1 MAGIEDIYLS
11 LFDSLQEKAG
21 LSGSTFPY
29 TDIYTDKKQN
39 ARIDIALPGYQK
51 ELISVRIDGTSLI
64 IIAKAPEVEKG
75 VVYVEQGIL
84 KKSVKRVIRLSSY
97 YQDGKVTAVYKDGI
111 LSISVEESEHKP
123 SDIKI
128 LGADDFDEIISKED
142 VDKANK
148 QDPKDNKE
156 SKDDK
161 DDINE
166 IINILKSDKGFMEYF
181 NNLDKDK
188 FMKDIESSLD
198 ELRKNLNSNT
208 TPHTETHT
216 EVAENS
222 ESAETTEETTR
233 PKPV

>member
-111 LSISVEESEHKP
+111 LSISVAESEHKP

-142 VDKANK
+142 VNKANK
-148 QDPKDNKE
+148 QDPKE
-156 SKDDK
+156 SK

-166 IINILKSDKGFMEYF
+166 IMNILKSDKGFMEYF

-188 FMKDIESSLD
+188 FMKDIESSLE
-198 ELRKNLNSNT
+198 ELRKNLNTNT
-208 TPHTETHT
+208 STESARPSPTEEHTEQP
-216 EVAENS
+216 N
-222 ESAETTEETTR
+222 
-233 PKPV
+233 PVNVG

>member
-64 IIAKAPEVEKG
+64 VIAKAPEVEKG
-75 VVYVEQGIL
+75 VLYIEQGIL

-156 SKDDK
+156 SKDD
-161 DDINE
+161 INE

-188 FMKDIESSLD
+188 FMKDIESSLE
-198 ELRKNLNSNT
+198 ELRKNLNTNT
-208 TPHTETHT
+208 STESARPSPTEEHTEQP
-216 EVAENS
+216 N
-222 ESAETTEETTR
+222 
-233 PKPV
+233 PVNVG

>member
-64 IIAKAPEVEKG
+64 VIAKAPEVEKG

-111 LSISVEESEHKP
+111 LSISVAESERKP

-148 QDPKDNKE
+148 QDPKE

-208 TPHTETHT
+208 TAHTETHT

-222 ESAETTEETTR
+222 ESAETTR

>member
-11 LFDSLQEKAG
+11 LFDSLQEKSG

-64 IIAKAPEVEKG
+64 VIAKAPEVEKG

-111 LSISVEESEHKP
+111 LSISVAESEHKP

-148 QDPKDNKE
+148 QGEKE
-156 SKDDK
+156 SK

-166 IINILKSDKGFMEYF
+166 IMNILKSDKGFMEYF

-198 ELRKNLNSNT
+198 ELRKNLNTNT
-208 TPHTETHT
+208 STESATPSPTEEHTEQP
-216 EVAENS
+216 N
-222 ESAETTEETTR
+222 
-233 PKPV
+233 PVNVG

>member
-156 SKDDK
+156 SKDD
-161 DDINE
+161 INE
-166 IINILKSDKGFMEYF
+166 IMNILKSDKGFMEYF

-188 FMKDIESSLD
+188 FMKDIESSLE

-208 TPHTETHT
+208 STESATPSPTEEHTEQP
-216 EVAENS
+216 N
-222 ESAETTEETTR
+222 
-233 PKPV
+233 PVNVG

>member
-64 IIAKAPEVEKG
+64 VIAKAPEVEKG

-123 SDIKI
+123 SNIKI

-156 SKDDK
+156 SKDD
-161 DDINE
+161 INE
-166 IINILKSDKGFMEYF
+166 IMNILKSDKGFMEYF

-188 FMKDIESSLD
+188 FMKDIESSLE

-208 TPHTETHT
+208 STESARPSPTEEHTEQP
-216 EVAENS
+216 N
-222 ESAETTEETTR
+222 
-233 PKPV
+233 PVNVG

>member
-64 IIAKAPEVEKG
+64 VIAKAPEVEKG

-84 KKSVKRVIRLSSY
+84 KKSVKRVIRLNSY

-111 LSISVEESEHKP
+111 LSISVAESEHKP

-128 LGADDFDEIISKED
+128 LGADDFDEIED

-148 QDPKDNKE
+148 QDPKENKE

-188 FMKDIESSLD
+188 FMKDIESSLE

-208 TPHTETHT
+208 STESPRPSPTEEHTEQP
-216 EVAENS
+216 N
-222 ESAETTEETTR
+222 
-233 PKPV
+233 PVNVG

>member
-64 IIAKAPEVEKG
+64 VIAKAPEVEKG
-75 VVYVEQGIL
+75 VLYIEQGIL

-156 SKDDK
+156 SKDD
-161 DDINE
+161 INE
-166 IINILKSDKGFMEYF
+166 IMNILKSDKGFMEYF

-188 FMKDIESSLD
+188 FMKDIESSLE
-198 ELRKNLNSNT
+198 ELRKNLNTNT
-208 TPHTETHT
+208 STESATPSPTEEHTEQP
-216 EVAENS
+216 N
-222 ESAETTEETTR
+222 
-233 PKPV
+233 PVNVG

>member
-111 LSISVEESEHKP
+111 LSISVAESEHKP

-148 QDPKDNKE
+148 QGEKE
-156 SKDDK
+156 SK

-188 FMKDIESSLD
+188 FMKDIESSLE

-208 TPHTETHT
+208 TAHTETHT

-222 ESAETTEETTR
+222 ESAETTR

>member
-64 IIAKAPEVEKG
+64 VIAKAPEVEKG

-111 LSISVEESEHKP
+111 LSISVAESEHKP

-156 SKDDK
+156 SKDD
-161 DDINE
+161 INE

-188 FMKDIESSLD
+188 FMKDIESSLE
-198 ELRKNLNSNT
+198 ELRKNLNTNT
-208 TPHTETHT
+208 STESARPSPTEEHTEQP
-216 EVAENS
+216 N
-222 ESAETTEETTR
+222 
-233 PKPV
+233 PVNVG

>member
-111 LSISVEESEHKP
+111 LSISVAESERKP

-156 SKDDK
+156 SK

-208 TPHTETHT
+208 STESARPSPTEEHTEQP
-216 EVAENS
+216 N
-222 ESAETTEETTR
+222 
-233 PKPV
+233 PVNVG

>member
-64 IIAKAPEVEKG
+64 VIAKAPEVEKG
-75 VVYVEQGIL
+75 VLYIEQGIL

-111 LSISVEESEHKP
+111 LSISVAESEHKP

-148 QDPKDNKE
+148 QGEKE
-156 SKDDK
+156 NK

-166 IINILKSDKGFMEYF
+166 IMNILKSDKGFMEYF

-188 FMKDIESSLD
+188 FMKDIESSLE
-198 ELRKNLNSNT
+198 ELRKNLNTNT
-208 TPHTETHT
+208 STESATPSPTEEHTEQP
-216 EVAENS
+216 N
-222 ESAETTEETTR
+222 
-233 PKPV
+233 PVNVG

>member
-64 IIAKAPEVEKG
+64 VTAKAPEVEKG
-75 VVYVEQGIL
+75 VIYVEQGIL

-111 LSISVEESEHKP
+111 LSISVAVSERKP

-148 QDPKDNKE
+148 QGEKE
-156 SKDDK
+156 SKDN
-161 DDINE
+161 INE
-166 IINILKSDKGFMEYF
+166 IMNILKSDKGFMEYF

-188 FMKDIESSLD
+188 FMKDIESSLE
-198 ELRKNLNSNT
+198 ELRKNLNTNT
-208 TPHTETHT
+208 STESARPSPTEEHTEQP
-216 EVAENS
+216 N
-222 ESAETTEETTR
+222 
-233 PKPV
+233 PVNVG

>member
-64 IIAKAPEVEKG
+64 VIAKAPEVEKG
-75 VVYVEQGIL
+75 VLYIEQGIL

-148 QDPKDNKE
+148 QDPKE

-181 NNLDKDK
+181 NNFDKDK
-188 FMKDIESSLD
+188 FMKDIESSLE
-198 ELRKNLNSNT
+198 ELRKNLNTNT
-208 TPHTETHT
+208 STESARPSPTEEHTEQPNH
-216 EVAENS
+216 VN
-222 ESAETTEETTR
+222 
-233 PKPV
+233 VG

>member
-64 IIAKAPEVEKG
+64 VIAKAPEVEKG

-111 LSISVEESEHKP
+111 LSISVAESEHKP

-148 QDPKDNKE
+148 QGEKE

-161 DDINE
+161 EDINE

-208 TPHTETHT
+208 TAHTETHT

-222 ESAETTEETTR
+222 ESAETTR

>member
-148 QDPKDNKE
+148 QDPKE

-188 FMKDIESSLD
+188 FMKDIESSLE
-198 ELRKNLNSNT
+198 ELKKNLNTNT
-208 TPHTETHT
+208 STESATPSPTEEHTEQP
-216 EVAENS
+216 N
-222 ESAETTEETTR
+222 
-233 PKPV
+233 PVNVG

>member
-64 IIAKAPEVEKG
+64 VIAKAPEVEKG

-111 LSISVEESEHKP
+111 LSISVAESEHKP

-148 QDPKDNKE
+148 QDPKE

-188 FMKDIESSLD
+188 FMKDIESSLE
-198 ELRKNLNSNT
+198 ELRKNLNANT
-208 TPHTETHT
+208 STESAKPSPTEEHTEQP
-216 EVAENS
+216 N
-222 ESAETTEETTR
+222 
-233 PKPV
+233 PVNVG

>member
-64 IIAKAPEVEKG
+64 VIAKAPEVEKG
-75 VVYVEQGIL
+75 VLYIEQGIL

-111 LSISVEESEHKP
+111 LSISVAESERKP

-148 QDPKDNKE
+148 QDPKE
-156 SKDDK
+156 SK

-166 IINILKSDKGFMEYF
+166 IMNILKSDKGFMEYF

-198 ELRKNLNSNT
+198 ELRKNLNANT
-208 TPHTETHT
+208 STESTRPSPTEEHTEQP
-216 EVAENS
+216 N
-222 ESAETTEETTR
+222 
-233 PKPV
+233 PVNVG

>member
-64 IIAKAPEVEKG
+64 VIAKAPEVEKG
-75 VVYVEQGIL
+75 VLYIEQGIL

-128 LGADDFDEIISKED
+128 LGADDVDEIISKED

-148 QDPKDNKE
+148 QGEKE
-156 SKDDK
+156 SK

-166 IINILKSDKGFMEYF
+166 IMNILKSDKGFMEYF

-188 FMKDIESSLD
+188 FMKDIESSLE

-208 TPHTETHT
+208 TAHTETHT

>member
-64 IIAKAPEVEKG
+64 VIAKAPEVEKG
-75 VVYVEQGIL
+75 VLYIEQGIL

-111 LSISVEESEHKP
+111 LSISVAESEHKP

-148 QDPKDNKE
+148 QDPKE

-188 FMKDIESSLD
+188 FMKDIESSLE
-198 ELRKNLNSNT
+198 ELRKNLNTNT
-208 TPHTETHT
+208 STESATPSPTEEHTEQP
-216 EVAENS
+216 N
-222 ESAETTEETTR
+222 
-233 PKPV
+233 PVNVG

>member
-156 SKDDK
+156 SKDD
-161 DDINE
+161 INE
-166 IINILKSDKGFMEYF
+166 IMNILKSDKGFMEYF

-188 FMKDIESSLD
+188 FMKDIESSLE
-198 ELRKNLNSNT
+198 ELRKNLNTNT
-208 TPHTETHT
+208 STESATPSPTEEHTEQP
-216 EVAENS
+216 N
-222 ESAETTEETTR
+222 
-233 PKPV
+233 PVNVG

>member
-148 QDPKDNKE
+148 QDPKE

-166 IINILKSDKGFMEYF
+166 IMNILKSDKGFMEYF

-188 FMKDIESSLD
+188 FMKDIESSLE
-198 ELRKNLNSNT
+198 ELRKNLNTNT
-208 TPHTETHT
+208 STESATPSPTEEHTEQP
-216 EVAENS
+216 N
-222 ESAETTEETTR
+222 
-233 PKPV
+233 PVNVG

>member
-148 QDPKDNKE
+148 QGEKE

-188 FMKDIESSLD
+188 FMKDIESSLE
-198 ELRKNLNSNT
+198 ELRKNLNANT
-208 TPHTETHT
+208 STESATPSPTEEHTEQP
-216 EVAENS
+216 N
-222 ESAETTEETTR
+222 
-233 PKPV
+233 PVNVG

>member
-64 IIAKAPEVEKG
+64 VIAKAPEVEKG

-111 LSISVEESEHKP
+111 LSISVAESEHKP

-148 QDPKDNKE
+148 QDPKE

-198 ELRKNLNSNT
+198 ELRKNLNTNT
-208 TPHTETHT
+208 STESTRPSPTEEHTEQP
-216 EVAENS
+216 N
-222 ESAETTEETTR
+222 
-233 PKPV
+233 PVNVG

>member
-64 IIAKAPEVEKG
+64 VIAKAPEVEKG
-75 VVYVEQGIL
+75 VLYIEQGIL

-111 LSISVEESEHKP
+111 LSISVAESERKP

-148 QDPKDNKE
+148 QDPKE
-156 SKDDK
+156 SK

-166 IINILKSDKGFMEYF
+166 IMNILKSDKGFMEYF

-198 ELRKNLNSNT
+198 ELRKNLNANT
-208 TPHTETHT
+208 STESTRLSPTEEHTEQP
-216 EVAENS
+216 N
-222 ESAETTEETTR
+222 
-233 PKPV
+233 PVNVG

>member
-64 IIAKAPEVEKG
+64 VIAKAPEVEKG

-156 SKDDK
+156 SKDD
-161 DDINE
+161 INE
-166 IINILKSDKGFMEYF
+166 IMNILKSDKGFMEYF

-208 TPHTETHT
+208 STESARPSPTEEHTEQP
-216 EVAENS
+216 N
-222 ESAETTEETTR
+222 
-233 PKPV
+233 PVNVG

>member
-64 IIAKAPEVEKG
+64 VIAKAPEVEKG

-111 LSISVEESEHKP
+111 LSISVAESEHKP

-148 QDPKDNKE
+148 QGEKE
-156 SKDDK
+156 SK

-166 IINILKSDKGFMEYF
+166 IMNILKSDKGFMEYF

-188 FMKDIESSLD
+188 FMKDIESSLE
-198 ELRKNLNSNT
+198 ELRKNLNTNT
-208 TPHTETHT
+208 STESARPSPTEEHTEQP
-216 EVAENS
+216 N
-222 ESAETTEETTR
+222 
-233 PKPV
+233 PVNVG

>member
-29 TDIYTDKKQN
+29 TDIYTDKNQN

-64 IIAKAPEVEKG
+64 VIAKAPEVEKG
-75 VVYVEQGIL
+75 VLYIEQGIL

-111 LSISVEESEHKP
+111 LSISVAESEHKP

-142 VDKANK
+142 VNKANK
-148 QDPKDNKE
+148 QGEKE
-156 SKDDK
+156 SK

-166 IINILKSDKGFMEYF
+166 IMNILKSDKGFMEYF

-208 TPHTETHT
+208 STESATPSPTEEHTEQP
-216 EVAENS
+216 N
-222 ESAETTEETTR
+222 
-233 PKPV
+233 PVNVG

>member
-64 IIAKAPEVEKG
+64 VIAKAPEVEKG

-111 LSISVEESEHKP
+111 LSITVAESEHKP

-156 SKDDK
+156 SKDD
-161 DDINE
+161 INE
-166 IINILKSDKGFMEYF
+166 IMNILKSDKGFMEYF

-208 TPHTETHT
+208 STESARPSPTEEHTEQP
-216 EVAENS
+216 N
-222 ESAETTEETTR
+222 
-233 PKPV
+233 PVNVG

>member
-64 IIAKAPEVEKG
+64 VIAKAPEVEKG
-75 VVYVEQGIL
+75 VIYVEQGIL

-111 LSISVEESEHKP
+111 LSISVAESEHKP

-148 QDPKDNKE
+148 QDPKE
-156 SKDDK
+156 SK

-166 IINILKSDKGFMEYF
+166 IMNILKSDKGFMEYF

-198 ELRKNLNSNT
+198 ELRKNLNTNT
-208 TPHTETHT
+208 STESARPSPTEEHTEQP
-216 EVAENS
+216 N
-222 ESAETTEETTR
+222 
-233 PKPV
+233 PVNVG

>member
-111 LSISVEESEHKP
+111 LSISVAESEHKP

-148 QDPKDNKE
+148 QDPKE

-166 IINILKSDKGFMEYF
+166 IMNILKSDKGFMEYF

-188 FMKDIESSLD
+188 FMKDIESSLE
-198 ELRKNLNSNT
+198 ELRKNLNTNT
-208 TPHTETHT
+208 STESARPSPTEEHTEQS
-216 EVAENS
+216 N
-222 ESAETTEETTR
+222 
-233 PKPV
+233 PVNVG

>member
-64 IIAKAPEVEKG
+64 VTAKAPEVEKG
-75 VVYVEQGIL
+75 VIYVEQGIL

-111 LSISVEESEHKP
+111 LSISVAESERKP

-148 QDPKDNKE
+148 QGEKE
-156 SKDDK
+156 SKDN
-161 DDINE
+161 INE
-166 IINILKSDKGFMEYF
+166 IMNILKSDKGFMEYF

-188 FMKDIESSLD
+188 FMKDIESSLE
-198 ELRKNLNSNT
+198 ELRKNLNTNT
-208 TPHTETHT
+208 STESARPSPTEEHTEQP
-216 EVAENS
+216 N
-222 ESAETTEETTR
+222 
-233 PKPV
+233 PVNVG

>member
-64 IIAKAPEVEKG
+64 VIAKAPEVEKG
-75 VVYVEQGIL
+75 VVYIEQGIL

-111 LSISVEESEHKP
+111 LSISVAESEHKP

-148 QDPKDNKE
+148 QGEKE

-161 DDINE
+161 DNINE
-166 IINILKSDKGFMEYF
+166 IMNILKSDKVFMEYF

-198 ELRKNLNSNT
+198 ELKKNLNSNT
-208 TPHTETHT
+208 TAHTETHT

>member
-111 LSISVEESEHKP
+111 LSISVAESEHKP

-148 QDPKDNKE
+148 QDPKE
-156 SKDDK
+156 SK

-166 IINILKSDKGFMEYF
+166 IMNILKSDKGFMEYF

-198 ELRKNLNSNT
+198 ELRKNLNANT
-208 TPHTETHT
+208 STESTRPSPTEEHTEQP
-216 EVAENS
+216 N
-222 ESAETTEETTR
+222 
-233 PKPV
+233 PVNVG

>member
-64 IIAKAPEVEKG
+64 VIAKAPEVEKG
-75 VVYVEQGIL
+75 ILYIEQGIL

-148 QDPKDNKE
+148 QDPKE

-166 IINILKSDKGFMEYF
+166 IMNILKSDKGFMEYF

-198 ELRKNLNSNT
+198 ELRKNLNANT
-208 TPHTETHT
+208 STESATPSPTEEHTEQP
-216 EVAENS
+216 N
-222 ESAETTEETTR
+222 
-233 PKPV
+233 PVNVG

>member
-75 VVYVEQGIL
+75 ILYIEQGIL

-111 LSISVEESEHKP
+111 LSISVAESEHKP

-148 QDPKDNKE
+148 QDPKE

-166 IINILKSDKGFMEYF
+166 IMNILKSDKGFMEYF

-208 TPHTETHT
+208 STESARPSPTEEHTEQP
-216 EVAENS
+216 N
-222 ESAETTEETTR
+222 
-233 PKPV
+233 PVNVG